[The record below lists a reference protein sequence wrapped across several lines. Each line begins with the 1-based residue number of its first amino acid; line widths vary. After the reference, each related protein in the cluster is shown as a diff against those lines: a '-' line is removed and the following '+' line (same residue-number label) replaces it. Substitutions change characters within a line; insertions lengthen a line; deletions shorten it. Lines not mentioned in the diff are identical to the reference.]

1 MYIRVHP
8 WSQREFLDLHM
19 TPIRLIAGLGNPGR
33 EYAGHR
39 HNVGFWFVDEI
50 ARQAGASLR
59 AETRFHGLAGR
70 VNVHGQEVWLIE
82 PQTYMNL
89 SGQAVGALANFYKIT
104 PEEILVVHDELDLPP
119 GSARLKRGGGAGGH
133 NGLKHI
139 IAHSGADFWRLRIG
153 IGHPGDKNAVA
164 DFVLHRPSQPEEQL
178 IRDAL
183 ERSLQVLAFIVSG
196 DMPGAMRCLHTKPRD
211 QATGDGLQGKT
222 RGAPPDA

>member
-1 MYIRVHP
+1 
-8 WSQREFLDLHM
+8 M

-33 EYAGHR
+33 EYADNR

-50 ARQAGASLR
+50 ARRAGASLR
-59 AETRFHGLAGR
+59 AESRFHGSAVR
-70 VNVHGQEVWLIE
+70 VNLHGQEVWLIE

-89 SGQAVGALANFYKIT
+89 SGQAVGALASFYKIT

-119 GSARLKRGGGAGGH
+119 GTARLKRGGGAGGH

-164 DFVLHRPSQPEEQL
+164 DFVLHRPSQPEEEL
-178 IRDAL
+178 IRTAL
-183 ERSLQVLAFIVSG
+183 DESFCILPLLAAG
-196 DMPGAMRCLHTKPRD
+196 DMAGAMHRLHTKPRD

-222 RGAPPDA
+222 RGTPPDA